1 MFLNS
6 NWSKELKYKTY
17 LFGSL
22 NSNNFN
28 TAFPPNFFANYCP
41 YDVWGTQ
48 YNTLEGLKSEER
60 SKTLSFSYCY
70 SNPFSGLLFTEC
82 VFGFLSP
89 FFLVSWRILDGD
101 YVLELVLQVY
111 VEVWWIWS
119 EIEGGFMVFLE
130 LSKEI
135 KEMKMKNEEISSSY

>member
-1 MFLNS
+1 MIQRAQIQIIPF
-6 NWSKELKYKTY
+6 W
-17 LFGSL
+17 SL

-41 YDVWGTQ
+41 YDVRGTQ

-60 SKTLSFSYCY
+60 SKTLIFSYCY
-70 SNPFSGLLFTEC
+70 SNLFSGLLFTGC

-101 YVLELVLQVY
+101 YVLEPVLQVY
-111 VEVWWIWS
+111 VEVCWIGVEFGRVS
-119 EIEGGFMVFLE
+119 SSFLVFL
-130 LSKEI
+130 LKEF
-135 KEMKMKNEEISSSY
+135 EDEEESE